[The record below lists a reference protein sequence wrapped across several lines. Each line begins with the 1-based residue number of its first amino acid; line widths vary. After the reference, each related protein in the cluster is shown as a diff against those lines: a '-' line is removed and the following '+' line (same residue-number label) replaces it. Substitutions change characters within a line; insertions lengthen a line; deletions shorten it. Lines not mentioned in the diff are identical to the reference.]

1 MSWWKSG
8 KPTGGQWNYDQKNR
22 QAYDSRVAIPEP
34 LFFDNDV
41 SEIVRTIRKKKVIN
55 DDFEGKKIVIF
66 YAGKTVSVLDEEDI
80 EDSQHVGTVTVFSSI
95 VDGKQLLFRQKKG
108 KYVDA
113 ETGSIWDITGRCLDG
128 YYKDKQLVTEVH
140 SNHFAFAWLAFHPKS
155 EIYE

>member
-1 MSWWKSG
+1 MDIIG
-8 KPTGGQWNYDQKNR
+8 HMIR
-22 QAYDSRVAIPEP
+22 QGFDRLSIYAYAV
-34 LFFDNDV
+34 DV
-41 SEIVRTIRKKKVIN
+41 LGVSFRTIRKKKVIN

-140 SNHFAFAWLAFHPKS
+140 SNHFTFAWLAFHPKS